1 MELNR
6 TNSPNADRIVIVS
19 GTLNYGAVLVVT
31 NIGPALQGGDSFQLF
46 NAANITGSFTSL
58 RLPALDPNLAWD
70 TNQLSGG
77 VLRVVQTV
85 SPSVSYATGNGSLI
99 LSWPWDH
106 TGWRLQAQTNSLAIG
121 LGTNWFNVPNSAA
134 TNRLTLPIDQNNER
148 VFYRLIYP

>member
-1 MELNR
+1 MELDR
-6 TNSPNADRIVIVS
+6 TNSPNSGRIVLVS
-19 GTLNYGAVLVVT
+19 GTLNYGGVLVVT
-31 NIGPALQGGDSFQLF
+31 NIGPALQGGESFQLF

-121 LGTNWFNVPNSAA
+121 LGTNWFNVPEICLHGRRQANCNCAS
-134 TNRLTLPIDQNNER
+134 TRLFR
-148 VFYRLIYP
+148 